1 MIFDLNIKIE
11 GINDEFMEELDEF
24 IEDTRIEYFLINP
37 KTKEELKK
45 VQDISNECQR
55 FKYSMPIEFI
65 DEKDDNCVA
74 IKITQIADLNLVQDL
89 PLVIESDS
97 LTGDFIDILNE
108 KGIKGVIL
116 NAKESDNKLVNFVYS
131 ISHDSVK
138 NWTNKG
144 MMDTDYNKL
153 ALQSDYPQYEYDELF
168 DLLKL
173 MSDMTF
179 RAEQSIVSGS
189 TRVLLKSFSL
199 L

>member
-55 FKYSMPIEFI
+55 FKYSIPIEFI

-168 DLLKL
+168 DLLKQ